1 MRTELIVALIA
12 GAVALASAAVTFWSS
27 RRTNLNALA
36 IKRLELNNEAAK
48 AAAQRQNE
56 ISRFSEPLARSA
68 YDLQSR
74 LYNILKQNLI
84 DVFLNQGNDR
94 ERKYVVDNTVFL
106 VAQFLCWSELIRR
119 ELQFIDLGLNEDT
132 RKLQR
137 LQDSIYNLWGTD
149 THSPILR
156 IFAGEQRAIGEALI
170 RTDDKGSEQS
180 GCIGYGAFLKRFTP
194 GEDPLIDAVRADV
207 ISMGSHGI
215 DSATKR
221 LKSIQN
227 ALIELLLILDPDYIR
242 FPADRR
248 TKV

>member
-1 MRTELIVALIA
+1 MKTELIVALIA
-12 GAVALASAAVTFWSS
+12 GAVAILSATGTIWSS
-27 RRTNLNALA
+27 SQTNNNALA
-36 IKRLELNNEAAK
+36 IKRLEIADETAK

-84 DVFLNQGNDR
+84 DVYLVHGDER
-94 ERKYVVDNTVFL
+94 EKTYVIDNTVFL
-106 VAQFLCWSELIRR
+106 IAQFQCWSEQVRR
-119 ELQFIDLGLNEDT
+119 GVQFIDLGKSEKT
-132 RKLQR
+132 RELTR
-137 LQDSIYNLWGTD
+137 LQDSIYSLWGTD
-149 THSPILR
+149 AHPPPLR

-170 RTDDKGSEQS
+170 QTDDKGLEQS

-194 GEDPLIDAVRADV
+194 GANPLIDALRADV
-207 ISMGSHGI
+207 SSLGAHGI
-215 DSATKR
+215 DSATER
-221 LKSIQN
+221 LKSVQN
-227 ALIELLLILDPDYIR
+227 ALIDLLVMLDPDYIR